1 MNEISREISEESKTW
16 KHKDLSRKE
25 NNDKPIKLQIIPTI
39 VISLRENDEVI
50 KKYNWIQESKE
61 EIIKGKSNLQKERL
75 TNDVRYQDSSE
86 LTLDEWL

>member
-1 MNEISREISEESKTW
+1 M
-16 KHKDLSRKE
+16 
-25 NNDKPIKLQIIPTI
+25 
-39 VISLRENDEVI
+39 ISLRENDEVI